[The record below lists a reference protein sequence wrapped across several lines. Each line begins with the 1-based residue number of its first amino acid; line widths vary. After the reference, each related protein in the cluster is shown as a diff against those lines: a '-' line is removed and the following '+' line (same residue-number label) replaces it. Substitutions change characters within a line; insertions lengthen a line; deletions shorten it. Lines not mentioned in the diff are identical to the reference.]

1 MMKSLFSFLALSLVV
16 FAAGSANA
24 DIIFANPI
32 TGANPGAQNP
42 YTTGQITHSRIQSAS
57 IGRGSGVNGASGA
70 NTYNTTRWNSTSL
83 DANDY
88 IRFTMTAAS
97 NRAINFSSFTYSAS
111 GTPRPPQFFE
121 IRSSVD
127 GFTSAVATPT
137 ALAGGT
143 FSLASPQ
150 LQDLQGTVEFRL
162 YAWGAGNAGSTFGIN
177 DFVFEGT
184 IYAVPEPSSLA
195 LVGMS
200 SVFYFARRRRRQ
212 LNG

>member
-16 FAAGSANA
+16 LAAGSANA

-32 TGANPGAQNP
+32 IGANPSNSNP
-42 YTTGQITHSRIQSAS
+42 YTTGQIIHSNIQSAS
-57 IGRGSGVNGASGA
+57 LSRGSGVIGATGA
-70 NTYNTTRWNSTSL
+70 NRYNASRWNSSSL
-83 DANDY
+83 DLNKYYA
-88 IRFTMTAAS
+88 FTMKAAS
-97 NRAINFSSFTYSAS
+97 NHAINFSSFTYTAS
-111 GTPRPPQFFE
+111 GAPRPPQFFE
-121 IRSSVD
+121 IRTSVD
-127 GFTSAVATPT
+127 GFTSSVAVPT
-137 ALAGGT
+137 TLGGGT

-212 LNG
+212 LNS